1 MDCFDFYN
9 PVKVLFGKGKIA
21 AIANEIPTDAR
32 VLMTYGGGSIKKNG
46 VYEQVKAALAKHR
59 VLEFGGITPN
69 PELEILLDA
78 VNLARTEE
86 ITYLLAVGGGSV
98 IDATKFI
105 AVAVPFVG
113 DLWDILTANAPLTAA
128 LPLGTVLTLP
138 ATGSEMNSYFVVTRR
153 SSQEKL
159 QRRSELVFPRFSVLD
174 PTVTFSLP
182 RHQISNG
189 IVDSF
194 THTLEQYL
202 TYPVNAALQDRMA
215 ESILLTLIEEGPK
228 TLAAPTDYDARSNLM
243 WCATIADNELIGAG
257 VPQDW
262 STHMIAH
269 ELTALYGLDHAVT
282 LAIIMPSLLTYKRD
296 TKGAK
301 LLQFARRVWGIT
313 QGNDEQRIS
322 QAISATRNFFE
333 SLGLSTRLRDYG
345 LDSSCIS
352 EVIESLDK
360 HDLVPLGERQDITL
374 EDVRQILSLSI

>member
-1 MDCFDFYN
+1 MDCFDLYN

-46 VYEQVKAALAKHR
+46 VYELVLAALAKHT

-78 VNLARTEE
+78 VKLARTEE

-113 DLWDILTANAPLTAA
+113 DLWDILVANAPLTAA

-215 ESILLTLIEEGPK
+215 ESILLTLTLIEEGPK
-228 TLAAPTDYDARSNLM
+228 TLAAPTDYDARANLM

-282 LAIIMPSLLTYKRD
+282 LAIIMPSLQESPKVESPVFLNR
-296 TKGAK
+296 GQK
-301 LLQFARRVWGIT
+301 LPQ
-313 QGNDEQRIS
+313 E
-322 QAISATRNFFE
+322 
-333 SLGLSTRLRDYG
+333 
-345 LDSSCIS
+345 
-352 EVIESLDK
+352 
-360 HDLVPLGERQDITL
+360 
-374 EDVRQILSLSI
+374 